1 MLKVRIIPILTF
13 NGLALVKTK
22 QFANPRMVG
31 NPIQAARVYNS
42 RGVDE
47 LIFVD
52 ITATQQK
59 RKINLKVVEQIIAEC
74 FMPVGLGGGISTP
87 EEINALLRIGADK
100 VVIKTE
106 AIRNPDFIREAVRIF
121 GSQCISI
128 AADAKRSDRGY
139 LIHNLTGREIFL
151 SDFIRQMEDLG
162 AGELL
167 ITSVDNDGLMQGF
180 DISLV
185 KEACTLSRLPIVA
198 SGGAGHP
205 DHFCQL
211 FSDTTVEA
219 AGAASIY
226 HFTQFT
232 PTDIKKEVAAK
243 TGRPVRLTDNVIT
256 L

>member
-22 QFANPRMVG
+22 QFASPRMVG

-74 FMPVGLGGGISTP
+74 FMPVGLGGGITTLD
-87 EEINALLRIGADK
+87 EINALLRIGADK

-106 AIRNPDFIREAVRIF
+106 AIRNPAFIQEAVRFF

-128 AADAKRSDRGY
+128 AVDARRGEDGY
-139 LIHNLTGREIFL
+139 RIHHLDGSPL
-151 SDFIRQMEDLG
+151 ALHDFVRQMEDLG
-162 AGELL
+162 AGEL
-167 ITSVDNDGLMQGF
+167 IVNSVDNDGLMQGF
-180 DISLV
+180 DTALV
-185 KEACTLSRLPIVA
+185 REVCGATTLPVVA
-198 SGGAGHP
+198 VGGAGNP
-205 DHFCQL
+205 GHFVDL
-211 FSDTTVEA
+211 FASTPVEA

-226 HFTQFT
+226 HFTQHT
-232 PTDIKKEVAAK
+232 PTDIKKALAPHGV
-243 TGRPVRLTDNVIT
+243 PVRMTDNVMT